1 MADAPNNP
9 NQVPPAP
16 HEAGRPTVET
26 PPLSPEA
33 LAAQNAAQRE
43 AHAETNAQNRE
54 ELARLAQSAEALK
67 SRLQFVKERAS
78 LLKWTK
84 EENLVLAVDQA
95 QKYFNSFPTNLP
107 EYCSAVKTE
116 WMDAFGEEY
125 LNALSNLNVANN
137 SAGLQVADVIG
148 AAGDAQRAVGDF
160 ETWLTANK
168 PEIAQRLNTERAAQK
183 AAKEAAEAEAKR
195 QQAEQAQTQEA
206 ERRAAAER
214 AEQERIAQAIAQ
226 PKAETLLQ
234 ADSVIAKCEKLPVLK
249 AKITELRNSVEAAR
263 NRNDL
268 QAAQTAYASFVTPA
282 FADTLANVSSGLAL
296 AETDLDANSSLAG
309 SAESQIQFNIFETF
323 KTTCKDV
330 ADSAQLPIIQTALT
344 TVKNK
349 VEGVAKL
356 AKAVGDSVREV
367 PQEVIAKMMTE
378 ISEGKD
384 PSAVLAEFNTVNKQ
398 ETDAIEKQ
406 ALAAKPSIAD
416 RLQGA
421 IDKAQPGTWKNTLIT
436 IQGYMRAAAEMLT
449 ANGLPGASMFL
460 TSTER
465 FAANDPE
472 TVYNANSRRHMLN
485 FRLPVQFVDKY
496 NDQKVS
502 DVIAACT
509 THADTVDSSDGN
521 VFISRMQLFAAALK
535 KEALK
540 VDGGMDKTVAEVMGN
555 PELKGKINYKLPRGT
570 QRALPTAPTET
581 TQGGAPA
588 PGPTTGP
595 TAPPGPGTTPP
606 AGGEAPTAENL
617 EARYGAALKSVLTPL
632 MGQTKNTF
640 EFQFPYKDGVEVKNA
655 PCKIDVTKGEF
666 CINDLKYRVD
676 LPFGASITNITIN
689 RDSTVKLALDTPL
702 GSQERIIPT
711 AKIVEILDTLRGGND
726 TYSVTAGNDEL
737 KFKKVS

>member
-195 QQAEQAQTQEA
+195 QQAEQARAQEA

-234 ADSVIAKCEKLPVLK
+234 ADSVIAKCENLPVLK
-249 AKITELRNSVEAAR
+249 AKITELRNAVEAAR
-263 NRNDL
+263 NPSDL
-268 QAAQTAYASFVTPA
+268 KAAQTAYAEFVTPA
-282 FADTLANVSSGLAL
+282 FADTLANVSSGLSL
-296 AETDLDANSSLAG
+296 AKTDLDAHSSLAG
-309 SAESQIQFNIFETF
+309 PAESQVQFNIIETF

-330 ADSAQLPIIQTALT
+330 ADSAQFPIIQTALT

-384 PSAVLAEFNTVNKQ
+384 PNAVLAEFNTVNQQ
-398 ETDAIEKQ
+398 ETDAINKL
-406 ALAAKPSIAD
+406 ALSSKPSFAD
-416 RLQGA
+416 RIQGM
-421 IDKAQPGTWKNTLIT
+421 IDKAQPGAWKDALIS
-436 IQGYMRAAAEMLT
+436 IMGFMRGIGEMLS
-449 ANGLPGASMFL
+449 ANGFPGASIFM
-460 TSTER
+460 TSAER

-472 TVYNANSRRHMLN
+472 TVYTANSRLHMLN
-485 FRLPVQFVDKY
+485 FRLPPKFVDKY

-502 DVIAACT
+502 DVIEACT
-509 THADTVDSSDGN
+509 THATTVDDSEGK
-521 VFISRMQLFAAALK
+521 VYVQRMKLFAATLK
-535 KEALK
+535 REATK

-555 PELKGKINYKLPRGT
+555 PDLKGKINYKLPRGS
-570 QRALPTAPTET
+570 QRETPPTTPTTAPGTAPS
-581 TQGGAPA
+581 GAPNVPPVA
-588 PGPTTGP
+588 PSTGNTP
-595 TAPPGPGTTPP
+595 PP
-606 AGGEAPTAENL
+606 AGGETPTAENL